1 MKQAVGHIETFVSVL
16 FFALNIPAV
25 KFLFHGW
32 LTPEQ
37 ILLYRILFAV
47 AAFWFLSLWVKTSAV
62 AVQDKLLL
70 LGAGV
75 FGLFGMQYLYMQGL
89 NLTSPIDASIILTIP
104 PVLVLLY
111 AVLFDKEKVNLL
123 NIAGIL
129 LALSGALLVIL
140 TQTHKGV
147 AASLKGNIF
156 ILCSSVCWAAYLLF
170 TKKVSLRYDGVTIMK
185 WTFLAASLPAVL
197 FCVPSVLHQGF
208 SLQPFTI
215 QPTAILMFIL
225 IFPTVVSFQLIPLS
239 MKYIS
244 ATTVSMYSYLIPVI
258 ASVVA
263 IFVGQATL
271 RWDQPVALILLVG
284 GMFLT
289 TRKKGNK

>member
-1 MKQAVGHIETFVSVL
+1 MKRAVGHLETFVSVL

-25 KFLFHGW
+25 KFLFNGW
-32 LTPEQ
+32 LTPQQ

-47 AAFWFLSLWVKTSAV
+47 AAFWFISLWIKTGIVSA
-62 AVQDKLLL
+62 QDKLLL

-75 FGLFGMQYLYMQGL
+75 LGLFGMQYLYMEGL
-89 NLTSPIDASIILTIP
+89 DLTSPIDASIILTIP

-111 AVLFDKEKVNLL
+111 SVLFNKEKVTLL

-140 TQTHKGV
+140 TQAHKEV

-170 TKKVSLRYDGVTIMK
+170 TKKVSQKYDGVTVMK
-185 WTFLAASLPAVL
+185 WTFLAAALPAIF
-197 FCVPSVLHQGF
+197 FCVPSVFHQG
-208 SLQPFTI
+208 LALHRFTI
-215 QPTAILMFIL
+215 EPATVLTFVL
-225 IFPTVVSFQLIPLS
+225 VFPTIISFLLIPLS
-239 MKYIS
+239 MKHIS
-244 ATTVSMYSYLIPVI
+244 ATTVSMYSYLIPII

-263 IFVGQATL
+263 IFAGQATL
-271 RWDQPVALILLVG
+271 RWDQPVALVLLIG

-289 TRKKGNK
+289 TRKKRE